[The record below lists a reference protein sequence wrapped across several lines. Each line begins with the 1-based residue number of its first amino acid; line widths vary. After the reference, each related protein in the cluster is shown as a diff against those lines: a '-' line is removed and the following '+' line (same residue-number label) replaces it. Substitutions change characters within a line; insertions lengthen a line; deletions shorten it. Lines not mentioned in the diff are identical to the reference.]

1 MTSFIPLAL
10 PEVIEIV
17 PDRFGDH
24 RGYFSVVFNR
34 ENYAENG
41 ISGDW
46 MQDNESLSAQ
56 RGTVRGIHYQLPPHA
71 QAKLVRVLKGAIF
84 DIAVDLRRSSPRF
97 GQWAGVELSA
107 EKGNQ
112 LFVPAGFGHA
122 FMTLTEDTQVQYKV
136 DAGYAPQS
144 ERSIL
149 WNDPDIGIAW
159 PTVAD
164 PVLSGK
170 DAEAP
175 RLVDLPDDHLF

>member
-1 MTSFIPLAL
+1 MTSFTPLAL

-17 PDRFGDH
+17 PERFGDH

-34 ENYAENG
+34 EIYAENG

-136 DAGYAPQS
+136 DAGYAPES
-144 ERSIL
+144 ERSIA
-149 WNDPDIGIAW
+149 WNDPGIGIAW
-159 PTVAD
+159 PTAAE

-175 RLVDLPDDHLF
+175 RLSDLADDQLF

>member
-1 MTSFIPLAL
+1 MTRFTPLAL

-34 ENYAENG
+34 ETYAENG

-136 DAGYAPQS
+136 DAGYAPTS
-144 ERSIL
+144 ERSVA

-159 PTVAD
+159 PSAAD

-175 RLVDLPDDHLF
+175 RLAGLTDDHLF

>member
-1 MTSFIPLAL
+1 MTSFTPLAL

-17 PDRFGDH
+17 PERFGDH

-34 ENYAENG
+34 EIYAENG

-136 DAGYAPQS
+136 DAAYAPTS

-149 WNDPDIGIAW
+149 WNDPGIGITW
-159 PTVAD
+159 PTAAD

-175 RLVDLPDDHLF
+175 RLADLADDHLF

>member
-1 MTSFIPLAL
+1 MTSFSPLVL
-10 PEVIEIV
+10 PEVLEIV

-34 ENYAENG
+34 EAYAENG
-41 ISGDW
+41 VSGDW

-56 RGTVRGIHYQLPPHA
+56 RGTVRGIHYQLPPYA
-71 QAKLVRVLKGAIF
+71 QAKLVRVLKGVIF
-84 DIAVDLRRSSPRF
+84 DIAVDLRRSSPHF
-97 GQWAGVELSA
+97 GQWVGVELSA
-107 EKGNQ
+107 DKGNQ

-149 WNDPDIGIAW
+149 WNDPGIGIAW
-159 PTVAD
+159 PTTAE

-170 DAEAP
+170 DGEAP
-175 RLVDLPDDHLF
+175 RLADLADDQLF

>member
-10 PEVIEIV
+10 PEVIEVV

-34 ENYAENG
+34 ESYAENG

-71 QAKLVRVLKGAIF
+71 QAKLVRVLKGTIF

-136 DAGYAPQS
+136 DAGYAPES

-149 WNDPDIGIAW
+149 WNDPGIGIAW
-159 PTVAD
+159 PTAAD

-175 RLVDLPDDHLF
+175 RLAHLADDHLF